1 MKGVKKL
8 DELIKILSGHKG
20 EMQDRFKVKSL
31 GLFGSYVRG
40 EQKKKSDLDVLVEF
54 REPVGL
60 FHFMDLEEY
69 LEKLVGVEADLVSK
83 RALKPRIGRHIM
95 EEVVYV

>member
-20 EMQDRFKVKSL
+20 EMQDRFKVKSI
-31 GLFGSYVRG
+31 GIFGSYVRG

-69 LEKLVGVEADLVSK
+69 LEKLVGVGVDLVSK

>member
-1 MKGVKKL
+1 MKELKKL
-8 DELIKILSGHKG
+8 EEFVRILSGHKK

-40 EQKKKSDLDVLVEF
+40 KQKKKSDLDVLVEF

-69 LEKLVGVEADLVSK
+69 LEKLVGVEVDLVSK
-83 RALKPRIGRHIM
+83 RALKPRIGRHILQ
-95 EEVVYV
+95 EAVYI

>member
-1 MKGVKKL
+1 VKGVKKL